1 MNTLAIKSGGNLIL
15 WRNRGSYDI
24 NVIKENQKEKLI
36 SETQRLKAND
46 ILWLLLFILITLSI
60 EWLLRKYFA
69 LN

>member
-15 WRNRGSYDI
+15 WRNRGSHDI

-46 ILWLLLFILITLSI
+46 ILWLLLFILITLSV

>member
-15 WRNRGSYDI
+15 WRNRGCYDI

>member
-1 MNTLAIKSGGNLIL
+1 MSTLAIKSGGNLFL
-15 WRNRGSYDI
+15 WRNRVSYDI

-36 SETQRLKAND
+36 SETHRLKAND
-46 ILWLLLFILITLSI
+46 ILWLLLFILITLGI